1 MQVKGNYVEKAAVKY
16 LTEKSTLEEAYH
28 FLKDSGFRCVPV
40 LDESGKKYLGNIYKV
55 HILEYE
61 KSHSLKD
68 SIMVLVENEDEYIFE
83 EASFFKV
90 FFTLK
95 QFPYIAVVDS
105 ECTFKGILTHAK
117 VLDILEDSWG
127 VSEGGYAITLG
138 TNEYKGAI
146 SKIADVVNKTTTI
159 QSLITLDSNYLY
171 LRRIV
176 VTIPKEAGKEGLD
189 KVTSDL
195 VNKGFRV
202 VHIEQI

>member
-1 MQVKGNYVEKAAVKY
+1 MQVKGNYVEKATVKF
-16 LTEKSTLEEAYH
+16 LTEKNTLEEAYQ
-28 FLKDSGFRCVPV
+28 FLKGSGFRCVPV
-40 LDESGKKYLGNIYKV
+40 LDEEGKKYLGNIYKV

-61 KSHSLKD
+61 KGQSLQD
-68 SIMVLVENEDEYIFE
+68 SVMVLVENEDEYILE

-90 FFTLK
+90 FFTIK
-95 QFPYIAVVDS
+95 KYPYIAVVDS
-105 ECTFKGILTHAK
+105 ERTFKGILTHGK

-127 VSEGGYAITLG
+127 VSKGGYAITLG

-159 QSLITLDSNYLY
+159 QSLITLDNNYLY

-176 VTIPKEAGKEGLD
+176 VTIPQEVGQEGLD
-189 KVTSDL
+189 KVTTGL

-202 VHIEQI
+202 VHIEII